1 MTRPATRIGVLSLMV
16 FALVATLFDNP
27 LRSNWYFEPLHSA
40 LGAGIGQT
48 FLGWFMVPGIAVEW
62 FMFVQQPGGCF
73 LQLLDP
79 DTLVCF

>member
-16 FALVATLFDNP
+16 FALVATLFVDP
-27 LRSNWYFEPLHSA
+27 LGLLWYIEPVHSG

-48 FLGWFMVPGIAVEW
+48 FLGWFMVPGIVVEW

-79 DTLVCF
+79 DSLVCF